1 MATWKKGL
9 FECDIMRAFTTYL
22 CGPCTIAEIHMLAKP
37 DFLGLSKCM
46 ACCLPIKPCQLYV
59 YGQELANKGGF
70 KESCMNGVLK
80 IWCCGLCYTMQ
91 QYNEALGG
99 SEGKGCGELLS
110 TCSK

>member
-9 FECDIMRAFTTYL
+9 FECDMMRAVTTYL
-22 CGPCTIAEIHMLAKP
+22 CTPCTIAEIHMLAQP
-37 DFLGLSKCM
+37 DFLGLSKCL

-59 YGQELANKGGF
+59 YGQTLASKGGF
-70 KESCMNGVLK
+70 TESCLNGVLK

-99 SEGKGCGELLS
+99 GEGKGCGDLLS